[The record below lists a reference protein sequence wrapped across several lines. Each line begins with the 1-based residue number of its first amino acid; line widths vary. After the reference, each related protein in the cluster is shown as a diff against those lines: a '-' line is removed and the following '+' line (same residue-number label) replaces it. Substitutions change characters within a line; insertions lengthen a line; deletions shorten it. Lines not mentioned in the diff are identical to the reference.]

1 MKKNLVILIT
11 LILSL
16 VVLVGCG
23 ASVAKEKQIQ
33 EDLEAFSDKVFLD
46 DGETIT
52 SLVIDKRDTDK
63 KQKTDRVWC
72 TVTTEKDD
80 ISYEKGVMLDYYLY
94 DKAGWTLDDYTI
106 DDSEKWVIRPLK
118 GVNEGEIST
127 SLIGKTIM
135 VDDEEWGIGEGEV
148 SNLSIQSQNTNLE
161 KNTDQVTVEIVLES
175 DVERVTGVVTA
186 DYQFDKAWKI
196 TNLSVKDTLSA
207 EIKDGKALNIDA
219 EKLKADVNGHQEE
232 YGLKDNTHK
241 ITIKKSGI
249 EDLKIVSQQ
258 SESKG
263 CTQVIHYSAKLVK
276 KNVTFNMDA
285 ETTYS
290 YSEDKWTYQGTQVD
304 LSLDSVDLLGTWK
317 GTYTAVISDGVNELD
332 ITEVDGN
339 NITATYS
346 YTPYKIIEPGSYTVQ
361 GEFNPETLELVLQ
374 AGDWVQEPTKG
385 TTYVKSNVS
394 ATLYVDEGTMEGIGH
409 DGNGFVMSKQQ

>member
-1 MKKNLVILIT
+1 MKRNLVILIT

-52 SLVIDKRDTDK
+52 SVVIDKRDTDK
-63 KQKTDRVWC
+63 KQKTDKVWC

-80 ISYEKGVMLDYYLY
+80 ISYEKGVLLDYYLY
-94 DKAGWTLDDYTI
+94 DKAGWELDDYTV
-106 DDSEKWVIRPLK
+106 DDSEKWVICPLK
-118 GVNEGEIST
+118 GVNEGEISA
-127 SLIGKTIM
+127 SLVGKTIM
-135 VDDEEWGIGEGEV
+135 VDDEEWEISEGEI
-148 SNLSIQSQNTNLE
+148 SNLSIQSQNTDLE
-161 KNTDQVTVEIVLES
+161 RNTDQVTVEVVLES
-175 DVERVTGVVTA
+175 DVERVTGVVTT
-186 DYQFDKAWKI
+186 DYQFDKEWKI
-196 TNLSVKDTLSA
+196 TNLSVKDTLSV

-232 YGLKDNTHK
+232 YGLKDNTQK
-241 ITIKKSGI
+241 ITIRKSGI

-276 KNVTFNMDA
+276 KNITFNMDA
-285 ETTYS
+285 ETTYI
-290 YSEDKWTYQGTQVD
+290 YSEDKWKYQGTQVD
-304 LSLDSVDLLGTWK
+304 LSFDSVDLLGTWK

-332 ITEVDGN
+332 ITDVDGN

-346 YTPYKIIEPGSYTVQ
+346 YTPYTIKEPGSYTVQ

-385 TTYVKSNVS
+385 TTYVKRNVS

-409 DGNGFVMSKQQ
+409 DGNGFVMSKQK

>member
-161 KNTDQVTVEIVLES
+161 KNTDQVTVEVVLES

-285 ETTYS
+285 ETTYT

>member
-80 ISYEKGVMLDYYLY
+80 ISYERGVMLDYYLY

-285 ETTYS
+285 ETTYT

>member
-16 VVLVGCG
+16 VVFVGCG
-23 ASVAKEKQIQ
+23 ASVAKEKKIQ
-33 EDLEAFSDKVFLD
+33 EDLDAFSDKVFLD

-52 SLVIDKRDTDK
+52 SVVIDKRDTDK
-63 KQKTDRVWC
+63 KQKTDKVWC
-72 TVTTEKDD
+72 TVATEKDN
-80 ISYEKGVMLDYYLY
+80 ISYEKGVLLDYYLY
-94 DKAGWTLDDYTI
+94 DKAGWELDDYTV
-106 DDSEKWVIRPLK
+106 DDSEKWVVRPLK
-118 GVNEGEIST
+118 GVNEGEISA
-127 SLIGKTIM
+127 SLVGKTIM
-135 VDDEEWGIGEGEV
+135 VDDEEWEISEGEF
-148 SNLSIQSQNTNLE
+148 SNLSIQSQNTDLE
-161 KNTDQVTVEIVLES
+161 RNTDQVTVEVVLES

-186 DYQFDKAWKI
+186 DYQFDKEWKI

-232 YGLKDNTHK
+232 YGLKDNTQK
-241 ITIKKSGI
+241 ITIRKSGI

-276 KNVTFNMDA
+276 KNITFNMDA
-285 ETTYS
+285 ETTYT
-290 YSEDKWTYQGTQVD
+290 YSEDKWKYQGTQVD
-304 LSLDSVDLLGTWK
+304 LSFDSVDLLGTWK
-317 GTYTAVISDGVNELD
+317 GTYTAIISGGVNELN

-394 ATLYVDEGTMEGIGH
+394 ATLYVDEGTLEGIGH

>member
-285 ETTYS
+285 ETTYT

>member
-135 VDDEEWGIGEGEV
+135 VDDEEWGIGEREV

-285 ETTYS
+285 ETTYT

>member
-94 DKAGWTLDDYTI
+94 DKAGWKLDDYTV

-241 ITIKKSGI
+241 ITIRKSGI

-263 CTQVIHYSAKLVK
+263 CTQVIRYSAKLVK

-285 ETTYS
+285 EAMYT

-304 LSLDSVDLLGTWK
+304 LSFDSVDLLGTWK

>member
-148 SNLSIQSQNTNLE
+148 SNLSIQSQNTNFE

-285 ETTYS
+285 ETTYT

>member
-285 ETTYS
+285 ETTYT

-409 DGNGFVMSKQQ
+409 DGNGIVMSKQQ

>member
-16 VVLVGCG
+16 VVFVGCG
-23 ASVAKEKQIQ
+23 ASVAKEKKIQ

-52 SLVIDKRDTDK
+52 SVVIDKRDTDK
-63 KQKTDRVWC
+63 KQKTDKVWC
-72 TVTTEKDD
+72 TVATEKDN
-80 ISYEKGVMLDYYLY
+80 ISYEKGVLLDYYLY
-94 DKAGWTLDDYTI
+94 DKAGWELDDYTV
-106 DDSEKWVIRPLK
+106 DDSEKWVVRPLK
-118 GVNEGEIST
+118 GVNEGEISA
-127 SLIGKTIM
+127 SLVGKTIM
-135 VDDEEWGIGEGEV
+135 VDDEEWEISEGEF
-148 SNLSIQSQNTNLE
+148 SNLSIQSQNTDLE
-161 KNTDQVTVEIVLES
+161 RNTDQVTVEVVLES

-186 DYQFDKAWKI
+186 DYQFDKEWKI

-232 YGLKDNTHK
+232 YGLKDNTQK
-241 ITIKKSGI
+241 ITIRKSGI

-276 KNVTFNMDA
+276 KNITFNMDA
-285 ETTYS
+285 ETTYT
-290 YSEDKWTYQGTQVD
+290 YSEDKWKYQGTQVD
-304 LSLDSVDLLGTWK
+304 LSFDSVDLLGTWK
-317 GTYTAVISDGVNELD
+317 GTYTAIISGGVNELN

-394 ATLYVDEGTMEGIGH
+394 ATLYVDEGTLEGIGH

>member
-80 ISYEKGVMLDYYLY
+80 ISYEKGVVLDYYLY
-94 DKAGWTLDDYTI
+94 DKAGWELDDYTV

-241 ITIKKSGI
+241 ITIRKSGI

-263 CTQVIHYSAKLVK
+263 CTQVI
-276 KNVTFNMDA
+276 
-285 ETTYS
+285 S
-290 YSEDKWTYQGTQVD
+290 YS
-304 LSLDSVDLLGTWK
+304 
-317 GTYTAVISDGVNELD
+317 IC
-332 ITEVDGN
+332 
-339 NITATYS
+339 
-346 YTPYKIIEPGSYTVQ
+346 
-361 GEFNPETLELVLQ
+361 
-374 AGDWVQEPTKG
+374 
-385 TTYVKSNVS
+385 
-394 ATLYVDEGTMEGIGH
+394 
-409 DGNGFVMSKQQ
+409 

>member
-148 SNLSIQSQNTNLE
+148 SNLSIQSQNTNL
-161 KNTDQVTVEIVLES
+161 
-175 DVERVTGVVTA
+175 
-186 DYQFDKAWKI
+186 
-196 TNLSVKDTLSA
+196 
-207 EIKDGKALNIDA
+207 
-219 EKLKADVNGHQEE
+219 
-232 YGLKDNTHK
+232 
-241 ITIKKSGI
+241 
-249 EDLKIVSQQ
+249 
-258 SESKG
+258 
-263 CTQVIHYSAKLVK
+263 
-276 KNVTFNMDA
+276 
-285 ETTYS
+285 
-290 YSEDKWTYQGTQVD
+290 
-304 LSLDSVDLLGTWK
+304 
-317 GTYTAVISDGVNELD
+317 
-332 ITEVDGN
+332 
-339 NITATYS
+339 
-346 YTPYKIIEPGSYTVQ
+346 
-361 GEFNPETLELVLQ
+361 
-374 AGDWVQEPTKG
+374 
-385 TTYVKSNVS
+385 
-394 ATLYVDEGTMEGIGH
+394 
-409 DGNGFVMSKQQ
+409 